1 MYRGTHEL
9 VPLFYNTILQNAKE
23 RAQSQVYL
31 SYAERRSISMMKF
44 QNAKERAQRQTCLS
58 YAERRSISMM
68 EHQNAKKREQRQTCL
83 SYAERR
89 SISMMKY
96 KNTKTQKCKTYRK
109 LLIKYK
115 IHFASFAKPLHFLCK
130 KVFWC
135 CWPRLLF

>member
-1 MYRGTHEL
+1 MYRGTRKL

-23 RAQSQVYL
+23 REQSQVYL
-31 SYAERRSISMMKF
+31 
-44 QNAKERAQRQTCLS
+44 N
-58 YAERRSISMM
+58 
-68 EHQNAKKREQRQTCL
+68 
-83 SYAERR
+83 YAERR

-130 KVFWC
+130 KVFGG
-135 CWPRLLF
+135 CWPLAFLGLGFIILEFRHKNKRTYL

>member
-1 MYRGTHEL
+1 MQKRKGESAEYQAG
-9 VPLFYNTILQNAKE
+9 
-23 RAQSQVYL
+23 L
-31 SYAERRSISMMKF
+31 SYAEGRIISMMEH
-44 QNAKERAQRQTCLS
+44 QNAKERAQRQACLI

-68 EHQNAKKREQRQTCL
+68 EHQNAKEREQKQTCL

-130 KVFWC
+130 KVFLE
-135 CWPRLLF
+135 LLAVGFFSLGFRILEFRHKY

>member
-1 MYRGTHEL
+1 MYRGTRKL

-31 SYAERRSISMMKF
+31 SYAERRSISMM
-44 QNAKERAQRQTCLS
+44 E
-58 YAERRSISMM
+58 
-68 EHQNAKKREQRQTCL
+68 
-83 SYAERR
+83 
-89 SISMMKY
+89 Y

-130 KVFWC
+130 KVFLG
-135 CWPRLLF
+135 LLAVGFFSLRFRILEFRHKY